1 MKFNFEII
9 VNFFLKFFII
19 FFTHYLLAT
28 EVKDDLDDIDS
39 ECIICMNEHNP
50 HSYSLPCCKK
60 NICRTCIQEWSIT
73 KNREVKT
80 QNRKFDQTNSW
91 NISSVMCPHCKS
103 NLSIAEIFWPKEVE
117 ELLIFLSQLDLKTPI
132 VNILDLETLLMIHN
146 MKNLCNTYQNCSS
159 KTVVSIIKKFL
170 LDFDLIK
177 PSHELSRKKVRSS
190 NYCIIM

>member
-9 VNFFLKFFII
+9 VNFFVKFFII
-19 FFTHYLLAT
+19 FFTHSLLAT
-28 EVKDDLDDIDS
+28 EVKDNLDDIDN

-50 HSYSLPCCKK
+50 NTHSLPCCKK
-60 NICRTCIQEWSIT
+60 NICRTCLQEWSIT
-73 KNREVKT
+73 KNREAKIESS
-80 QNRKFDQTNSW
+80 NFDQTTPW

-103 NLSIAEIFWPKEVE
+103 NLSIAEIFWPTEVK

-146 MKNLCNTYQNCSS
+146 IKNLCNIYQNFSS
-159 KTVVSIIKKFL
+159 KEVISLIKKFL

-177 PSHELSRKKVRSS
+177 PSEELSQRKVRTRSH
-190 NYCIIM
+190 CIIM